1 MGGVCKRRHLLANVS
16 VVCGAHERWVW
27 DNLLQT
33 IVDSGILTAVL
44 SLRVLRWLLN
54 LRSINDLVLA
64 VLVDLLVQEMVPV
77 LFNLRVCNGVL

>member
-1 MGGVCKRRHLLANVS
+1 M
-16 VVCGAHERWVW
+16 W

-64 VLVDLLVQEMVPV
+64 VLVDLLVQEVVPV
-77 LFNLRVCNGVL
+77 LFNLRVCNGVLQRGNLLRVDTAVTVD